1 MALGFARGAN
11 YLERQGL
18 AEEILYCCSVVHG
31 EGYLVMLKGA
41 SEIFWFALGLFLF
54 GYKAP
59 AHPQQSRHTGINCC
73 VQQLLRWLLG
83 ANASLP
89 AVIAEGSRNPGGT
102 S

>member
-41 SEIFWFALGLFLF
+41 SEIFWFALGLFLL
-54 GYKAP
+54 GNNAP

-73 VQQLLRWLLG
+73 VR
-83 ANASLP
+83 AAAAP
-89 AVIAEGSRNPGGT
+89 TAAGSQRV
-102 S
+102 SSSSHR